1 MKKYRILLVEDDT
14 SLGSLFK
21 MRIEADNFEVRQCDN
36 GESALQATMEFMP
49 DLILLDLM
57 LPRVSGFEVLDILR
71 STPETKGI
79 AVIVLSAL
87 GLPSDVQKAKAAG
100 AVDYLIKSEITVEDI
115 IKAIRKQ
122 LDLPQS
128 TDQKQTT

>member
-1 MKKYRILLVEDDT
+1 
-14 SLGSLFK
+14 